1 MKTKFLIFSAII
13 FLLLGMNSKDGVLF
27 FFFAIHLFTLSVGV
41 IFLKLDKKL
50 QPKASSDI
58 LPPAESSE
66 S

>member
-13 FLLLGMNSKDGVLF
+13 FLLLGINSKEGVLF

-41 IFLKLDKKL
+41 IFLKFDKRL
-50 QPKASSDI
+50 QPKPSIDI
-58 LPPAESSE
+58 QPPAESSE